1 MHKNPVG
8 NASHQ
13 NSYFQFTQI
22 ISNSKKLPGLD
33 FDVII
38 ILLILTITAIIENEQ

>member
-1 MHKNPVG
+1 MQATRILTFN
-8 NASHQ
+8 N
-13 NSYFQFTQI
+13 FTQI
-22 ISNSKKLPGLD
+22 FKRNKRPGLD